1 MVTTLRNFSSYCL
14 KPALVVMFACL
25 SFAVEAVPYDNQTPA
40 TTKVDVIKC
49 YPNPATSVINFEFPK
64 NIDKSYVLQIY
75 SFVGK
80 QMMEVA
86 VSGNKLSL
94 PLNNDFYRG
103 IYIFQLRDKS
113 GKIVESGKF
122 QVVR

>member
-1 MVTTLRNFSSYCL
+1 MVITLRKISSYCL
-14 KPALVVMFACL
+14 KPALILMFACF
-25 SFAVEAVPYDNQTPA
+25 SYMSDAAPDFNQTPA
-40 TTKVDVIKC
+40 STKVDVIKC

-80 QMMEVA
+80 QMVEVS

-103 IYIFQLRDKS
+103 IYIFQLRDKA

>member
-1 MVTTLRNFSSYCL
+1 
-14 KPALVVMFACL
+14 MFVSL
-25 SFAVEAVPYDNQTPA
+25 SLAVESTPYNLMA
-40 TTKVDVIKC
+40 GVTKVDVIKC

-80 QMMEVA
+80 QMVEVA
-86 VSGNKLSL
+86 VSDSKLSL

-113 GKIVESGKF
+113 GKIIESGKF